1 MHLIEQF
8 RVLGLDGL
16 QHTVA
21 CYEDFCDW
29 PDARGRTELVDTIR
43 RYCLNGAHDVQRVDD
58 ETFLTLEGAVL
69 HRVTAQL
76 RCSHEGPTSKI

>member
-29 PDARGRTELVDTIR
+29 PDARGRAELVDTFDATASTVR
-43 RYCLNGAHDVQRVDD
+43 MMSDV
-58 ETFLTLEGAVL
+58 LTTKRA
-69 HRVTAQL
+69 
-76 RCSHEGPTSKI
+76 